1 MGALLAAPMA
11 LCSAAQMAC
20 CCGSMACS
28 LCSCCTNGKSSTLTR
43 IMYAVMLLVGTI
55 VACITLAPGLQNFLR
70 KVPFC
75 TESESM
81 AQSITGSIDCQ
92 AVVGYMAV
100 YRICFGMAMFFFLM
114 AIIMI
119 GVKSSRDNRAA
130 IQNGAWG
137 MKYVLMILIIVAA
150 FFIPGDSSFGT
161 IMMYIGMAG
170 GFTFI
175 LIQLVLLVDFAHSWA
190 EVWVSNY
197 EETES
202 RSWCAAL
209 YSVTLLN
216 YILTLIGTIVLYN
229 NFAANDGCGWNK
241 FFVSVNFILVVILSV
256 VSILPDVQE
265 YQPRSGLLQSSVV
278 SLYTIYLIWSA
289 MSSNPDKNCNPG
301 AMLGWS
307 PLSGGSS
314 LATTPAPGADP
325 SNKVNFDTH
334 SFISLILWLAAIL
347 YSSLRT
353 ASKSRKFS
361 MADKV
366 LVADQD
372 DVRSNDGG
380 ESGGIRSGPMDNE
393 EDGVVYSWS
402 FFHSMFILATLY
414 IMMTLTNWY
423 SPNSSI
429 ETLNSNVASYW
440 VKIISSWLCCAIY
453 IWTLIAP
460 MILRDRDF
468 TFE

>member
-55 VACITLAPGLQNFLR
+55 IACITLAPGLQDFLR

-75 TESESM
+75 DKSDTIASSLGYN
-81 AQSITGSIDCQ
+81 GSIDCK

-100 YRICFGMAMFFFLM
+100 YRICFGMAMFFLLM
-114 AIIMI
+114 ALMMI
-119 GVKSSRDNRAA
+119 GVKSSRDNRAP
-130 IQNGAWG
+130 IQNGMWG
-137 MKYVLMILIIVAA
+137 MKYVLVALIVVAA
-150 FFIPGDSSFGT
+150 FFIPADSPFGT
-161 IMMYIGMAG
+161 TMMYIGMIG
-170 GFTFI
+170 GFVFI

-202 RSWCAAL
+202 RGWCAAL
-209 YSVTLLN
+209 YSVTLIN
-216 YILTLIGTIVLYN
+216 YGLTLAGTIILFNY
-229 NFAANDGCGWNK
+229 FASNEGCGLNK
-241 FFVSVNFILVVILSV
+241 FLISLNLIFVIILSI

-265 YQPRSGLLQSSVV
+265 HQPRSGLLQSSVV
-278 SLYTIYLIWSA
+278 SLYTIYLIWSSL
-289 MSSNPDKNCNPG
+289 SSNPDKNCNPG
-301 AMLGWS
+301 ALLGWS
-307 PLSGGSS
+307 LTGNT
-314 LATTPAPGADP
+314 ATSVTDP
-325 SNKVNFDTH
+325 NITNKVNFDTH
-334 SFISLILWLAAIL
+334 SFISLLLWLGAIL

-353 ASKSRKFS
+353 ASKTSKMS
-361 MADKV
+361 LADKV

-372 DVRSNDGG
+372 DVLSNDGG
-380 ESGGIRSGPMDNE
+380 ESGAGQRRAPVDNE

-414 IMMTLTNWY
+414 VMMTLTNWY

-429 ETLNSNVASYW
+429 ESLNSNEASYW
-440 VKIISSWLCCAIY
+440 VKIISSWFCVGIY
-453 IWTLIAP
+453 IWTLVAP
-460 MILRDRDF
+460 MVLRDRDF

>member
-75 TESESM
+75 SESD
-81 AQSITGSIDCQ
+81 SIANTLGYNVDCQ

-100 YRICFGMAMFFFLM
+100 YRICFGMAMFFLLM
-114 AIIMI
+114 ALMMI

-130 IQNGAWG
+130 IQNGMWG
-137 MKYVLMILIIVAA
+137 MKYVLVILIIVAA
-150 FFIPGDSSFGT
+150 FFIPADSSFGST
-161 IMMYIGMAG
+161 MMYIGMVG
-170 GFTFI
+170 GFVFI

-202 RSWCAAL
+202 RGWCAAL
-209 YSVTLLN
+209 YSVTFVN
-216 YILTLIGTIVLYN
+216 YGLTLCGTIVLFNY
-229 NFAANDGCGWNK
+229 FASNDGCGVNK
-241 FFVSVNFILVVILSV
+241 FLISLNLIFVIILSII
-256 VSILPDVQE
+256 SILPDVQE
-265 YQPRSGLLQSSVV
+265 HQPRSGLLQSSVV

-289 MSSNPDKNCNPG
+289 LSSNPEKNCNPG
-301 AMLGWS
+301 ALLGWGLTGNTAT
-307 PLSGGSS
+307 PVTD
-314 LATTPAPGADP
+314 ATTT
-325 SNKVNFDTH
+325 NKVNFDTH
-334 SFISLILWLAAIL
+334 SFISLLLWLGAIL

-353 ASKSRKFS
+353 ASKTSKMS
-361 MADKV
+361 LADKV

-372 DVRSNDGG
+372 DVLSNDGG
-380 ESGGIRSGPMDNE
+380 ESGGNGGGQVDNE
-393 EDGVVYSWS
+393 EQGVVYSWS

-414 IMMTLTNWY
+414 VMMTLTNWY

-429 ETLNSNVASYW
+429 ESLNSNEASYW
-440 VKIISSWLCCAIY
+440 VKIISSWFCVGIY
-453 IWTLIAP
+453 VWTLVAP
-460 MILRDRDF
+460 MVLRDRDF